1 MNGLNFET
9 NSYDEK
15 SFIVLF
21 LFFSLSSYGQTVLE
35 WDDLTAGIN
44 LKMVAVQGIFPE
56 FQPATFN
63 PKMEALDGKKVT
75 ITGYFLVLDSQ
86 QSRFMLSKNPMA
98 SCFFCGNGGP
108 ETVMDL
114 KFAKKQLF
122 EMDEVLSVEG
132 ILRLNEDNPEFSYY
146 IIEKA
151 QAFSFN

>member
-1 MNGLNFET
+1 MK
-9 NSYDEK
+9 K